1 GPDLL
6 GANNVSGT
14 VSVLLNTT
22 AAGATIPSFAAQ
34 QTFATGTQPSSV
46 AVGDVNGDG
55 RPDLLV
61 ANNGSATVSVL
72 LNTTAAGATIPSFAA
87 QQTFATGTQPR
98 SVAVG
103 RASGRGRAELLVAN
117 VAGATVSRLLNTTA
131 AGATIPSFAAQQTFA
146 TGTQPSSVAVGDVNG
161 DGRPDLLVANFASD
175 TVSVLLNTT
184 AAGATT
190 PSFAPQQTF
199 ATGTRPRSV

>member
-22 AAGATIPSFAAQ
+22 AAGATIPSFAPQ

-61 ANNGSATVSVL
+61 ANTGSGTVSVL
-72 LNTTAAGATIPSFAA
+72 LNTTAAGATNPSFAPP
-87 QQTFATGTQPR
+87 QTYATGTQPI
-98 SVAVG
+98 AL
-103 RASGRGRAELLVAN
+103 AAE
-117 VAGATVSRLLNTTA
+117 
-131 AGATIPSFAAQQTFA
+131 
-146 TGTQPSSVAVGDVNG
+146 
-161 DGRPDLLVANFASD
+161 DGHGHRP
-175 TVSVLLNTT
+175 
-184 AAGATT
+184 
-190 PSFAPQQTF
+190 PH
-199 ATGTRPRSV
+199 